1 MLNDRIAAAQD
12 VASALIALENA
23 IDEALACAAAM
34 TIALP
39 KARRRA
45 KVSAVVGQE
54 VTQLT
59 GEALAALFNARANI
73 VAAHH
78 GLAEVRD
85 EMGLRTYGS
94 GALWKISPNQASDA
108 GLKIVSEQA
117 A

>member
-1 MLNDRIAAAQD
+1 MLNDRIAAAKEVQT
-12 VASALIALENA
+12 ALIALEAA
-23 IDEALACAAAM
+23 IDEALSCAAAM

-39 KARRRA
+39 AARKRA

-59 GEALAALFNARANI
+59 SEALTALFNARASI

-85 EMGLRTYGS
+85 EMGLRTYAG
-94 GALWKISPNQASDA
+94 GALWKIVNENTRKTQ
-108 GLKIVSEQA
+108 LKVVSENA

>member
-23 IDEALACAAAM
+23 IDEALACAAVM

-78 GLAEVRD
+78 GLADVRD
-85 EMGLRTYGS
+85 EMGLRTYAS
-94 GALWKISPNQASDA
+94 GALWKLKSSLPGDS
-108 GLKIVSEQA
+108 GLKIVSEKA